1 MGKTNF
7 TFVRPMSW
15 VASLLVMAFMFVA
28 QATYAQTGD
37 CGCQDQV
44 NVTLGAECTFT
55 LTLAQVGAGDCEGQG
70 YRVVVND
77 RNPGNGAIVDCAGL
91 YTYGIFDDN
100 DDLVCWG
107 EVLAEDKTAPVVEDH
122 YEKPDDIECVY
133 IDDLVNNPNS
143 TDDTHP
149 LYIGHVSF
157 ADNCGGCGC
166 EVEPKFFD
174 RVEYLDCPESAIF
187 GDEYDYAIMY
197 RKWTA
202 TDCEGNTF
210 DTTQTFTF
218 YRPSLDDLVWP
229 ENEETQTCD
238 IEGED
243 RDCPM
248 PYWVGCFDED
258 GQNGN
263 DRLYLDELECN
274 YSVTVSSTEFPI
286 CGGEG
291 VKIECRYQ
299 VFDWCAE
306 ESQDLAEYLSED
318 NPIVKIGD
326 FDAPAFT
333 GKAMNATSDQAT
345 DADDDDR
352 AYGPIDKTLYGVA
365 YASEKLTTL
374 STGPVDC
381 TAAFSIALANL
392 QSTFGFG
399 IEECEVAD
407 YSVEI
412 WKYGPEVK
420 YGIPTGDTIWRET
433 NFPMINGMAAGIPV
447 GVYALVIEAFDGCYN
462 NAKGVTFFAVKDQI
476 SPVMK
481 CDDDLNVTLSTGGY
495 AKVFAADIDEGSW
508 DNCALDKL
516 EVRRAVPQE
525 CIDSGNFDMDD
536 LVEED
541 GVFYTPWANY
551 VEFFCCDLAADVLIE
566 LRGTDKAY
574 DPVTGMAMPNTNICW
589 MELTIEDKVE
599 PICAD
604 LQDATTFCDDPALED
619 LSSFGTPAV
628 PFSNCDNIEI
638 VDLDPIEDLDR
649 CGFGTITRQFQAV
662 KNLGTDNESRSAICE
677 QVINVVAHHDYWV
690 KFPADQAADCGNDVE
705 INGVEFAEEACDLI
719 AVSSTDERFFATQD
733 PDACYKIF
741 RTYRVINWCEY
752 DGEAQPTIVSRDWD
766 GWNGADCTSDYNVN
780 PQSPDG
786 DDDPGDEDIYVI
798 VKRNFADGAVDT
810 VYYDNDSDPSAGNN
824 SADDPTTPGVVED
837 YWWKVLSGSND
848 PSDEDYYEGLSACST
863 TSKWADDGNQDDSDI
878 SGNAQGDD
886 NDYRYGSFGYWQY
899 TQHIVVYDDVDPE
912 LTITGEDTFCSIS
925 NEDCAGPVEFSIT
938 ATDLC
943 TDDVEDVTITV
954 RLDVGNDGTVDADVT
969 ANHDPATGIF
979 SSRYPQGQHRLV
991 ITANDGC
998 GNLITEDVVFDVVDC
1013 KKPAPICINGLS
1025 IELMPSETD
1034 STGAAMA
1041 VWASDFIASP
1051 IYDCNGQGEPG
1062 GSNNQPE
1069 ITEDN
1074 YFIVR
1079 DLVEGV
1085 DEFDPE
1091 NPQTGITFNCEDA
1104 GELVYVE
1111 VHAVDAVGNS
1121 DYCVTYVQVDDNMG
1135 SCSDAPGEG
1144 GVAGAIATED
1154 NASVEGVEVQLSG
1167 ARNMMYM
1174 TDAAGNFDFS
1184 DLEVGYD
1191 YTVTPQLDRAALNGV
1206 STFDLVLISKHILG
1220 LQSLT
1225 SPYKMIAADVNN
1237 SKSITTLDLIQL
1249 RKLILNIDTEFSNN
1263 TSWRFVDATYSFN
1276 NPANPFAESFPEVKN
1291 INNLTGDEAAN
1302 FVAIKVG
1309 DVNGNANVAEVR
1321 SLAGTF
1327 NMNVAEQEM
1336 KAGNEYTI
1344 DINAEDL
1351 TTVAGYQFTLNV
1363 ANAEIVDVVS
1373 GIASEEHFG
1382 VFAKEG
1388 VITTS
1393 WNGEATEGTLFSVVV
1408 RATADTKVSEVL
1420 TVSSRYTAA
1429 EAYNTADEVLGVAL
1443 NVNGATATAAN
1454 ELFQNNPNPFKGETV
1469 IGFNLIDASEATIT
1483 VQDVTGRI
1491 LKVVEG
1497 DFAAGYNQVRLTATD
1512 LPSTGVF
1519 YYTLQAGEY
1528 TATKKMIVVE

>member
-1 MGKTNF
+1 MKNANSYLIRATK
-7 TFVRPMSW
+7 W
-15 VASLLVMAFMFVA
+15 ASCLLLLAALFMA
-28 QATYAQTGD
+28 QPSLAQTSGD

-44 NVTLGAECTFT
+44 NVTLGEDCTFE

-77 RNPGNGAIVDCAGL
+77 RNPSDNIVDCAGL
-91 YTYGIFDDN
+91 YTYGIFDS
-100 DDLVCWG
+100 DDELICWG

-174 RVEYLDCPESAIF
+174 RVEYLDCPESASF

-229 ENEETQTCD
+229 DNEETQTCD

-291 VKIECRYQ
+291 VKIECTYQ

-326 FDAPAFT
+326 FDAPEFK
-333 GKAMNATSDQAT
+333 GNARNGADQIAPDEPSD
-345 DADDDDR
+345 DE
-352 AYGPIDKTLYGVA
+352 LYGYA
-365 YASEKLTTL
+365 YSTNYSTTL

-381 TAAFSIALANL
+381 TAAFSIDLEDL
-392 QSTFGFG
+392 KSTFGFD
-399 IEECEVAD
+399 IEDCEIAD

-412 WKYGPEVK
+412 YKWGPEIK

-447 GVYALVIEAFDGCYN
+447 GVYGLVIEAFDGCYN
-462 NAKGVTFFAVKDQI
+462 NAKGVTFFTVKDQI

-481 CDDDLNVTLSTGGY
+481 CDDDLNVTLGTAGY
-495 AKVFAADIDEGSW
+495 ARVYAEDIDEGSW
-508 DNCALDKL
+508 DNCALESL
-516 EVRRAVPQE
+516 HVRRAVPQE

-541 GVFYTPWANY
+541 GVFYTEWADY

-566 LRGTDKAY
+566 LRGTDNAV
-574 DPVTGMAMPNTNICW
+574 DPWTGMAMPNTNICW
-589 MELTIEDKVE
+589 MELTIEDKNVPLAE
-599 PICAD
+599 APEDEVVSC
-604 LQDATTFCDDPALED
+604 LDAGVSEIVNAPEGNLFENVTVNEY
-619 LSSFGTPAV
+619 FGTATV
-628 PFSNCDNIEI
+628 VNQTVCENIVIQELSPI
-638 VDLDPIEDLDR
+638 VDLDN

-662 KNLGTDNESRSAICE
+662 KNAGTDVEERSAIE
-677 QVINVVAHHDYWV
+677 TQTISVLAQHDYWV
-690 KFPADQAADCGNDVE
+690 KFPADQAADCGNDVS

-719 AVSSTDERFFATQD
+719 AVSSEDERFFATQD

-780 PQSPDG
+780 PESPDG

-798 VKRNFADGAVDT
+798 VKRNFADGLPDT

-824 SADDPTTPGVVED
+824 SADDPTTSGVVED
-837 YWWKVLSGSND
+837 YWWKVLSGNND

-1013 KKPAPICINGLS
+1013 KKPAPICVNGLS
-1025 IELMPSETD
+1025 IELMPSEED

-1041 VWASDFIASP
+1041 VWASDFLASP
-1051 IYDCNGQGEPG
+1051 IFDCNGQGEDGEVTKFSINRVG
-1062 GSNNQPE
+1062 GE
-1069 ITEDN
+1069 
-1074 YFIVR
+1074 
-1079 DLVEGV
+1079 V
-1085 DEFDPE
+1085 DAD
-1091 NPQTGITFNCEDA
+1091 QTGVTFNCEDA
-1104 GELVYVE
+1104 GQLIEVE
-1111 VHAVDAVGNS
+1111 VYAWDAVGNG
-1121 DYCVTYVQVDDNMG
+1121 DFCLTTVQVDDNMG
-1135 SCSDAPGEG
+1135 SCSTGEGEG
-1144 GVAGAIATED
+1144 GVAGAIATET
-1154 NASVEGVEVQLSG
+1154 NATVEGVEVQLSG

-1174 TDAAGNFDFS
+1174 TDDNGGFNFAG
-1184 DLEVGYD
+1184 LQLGHD

-1220 LQSLT
+1220 VQQLT

-1249 RKLILNIDTEFSNN
+1249 RKLILNIDEEFSNN
-1263 TSWRFVDATYSFN
+1263 TSWRFVDASYSFR

-1291 INNLTGDEAAN
+1291 FNDLTGEEIAD

-1497 DFAAGYNQVRLTATD
+1497 DFAAGYNQVRLTSTD

-1519 YYTLQAGEY
+1519 YYTLEAGEY